1 VVVEVRAAE
10 FFEARVLS
18 ADKGR
23 VRVLPQRGG
32 EPLSVAASDLYP
44 LAARSNAAPGAFA
57 ICRHDARWRACRQAS
72 PGKDSAAY
80 ITLEGISVH
89 PRAGDVLAASPSTE
103 LIVRQ
108 AFKKAEKRLAFLS
121 EASRAGNPEA
131 PAGFRPTA
139 HARVVVRRAGG
150 WYSATIEE
158 VNDHDLTISLPADGA
173 RERVAPGEVVP
184 EPPAPRQPSR
194 GDFVLVRPLS
204 PSEPWQVS
212 RVVASA
218 DREFRVAQPD
228 ADERLVGLRD
238 LLPLAAP

>member
-18 ADKGR
+18 TGKDR
-23 VRVLPQRGG
+23 MRVLPQGGG

-44 LAARSNAAPGAFA
+44 LTARSKAAPGAFA
-57 ICRHDARWRACRQAS
+57 ICRHDTRWQACRQAS
-72 PGKDSAAY
+72 PGKDSAAF
-80 ITLEGISVH
+80 ITLEGISV
-89 PRAGDVLAASPSTE
+89 RARADDVLVASPSTE
-103 LIVRQ
+103 LNLRQ
-108 AFKKAEKRLAFLS
+108 AFKKAEKRLSFLS

-131 PAGFRPTA
+131 PPGFRPTV

-173 RERVAPGEVVP
+173 RERAAPGDVVP
-184 EPPAPRQPSR
+184 EPPAPRQSSR

-204 PSEPWQVS
+204 PSLPWQVS

-218 DREFRVAQPD
+218 DREFRVSQPD

-238 LLPLAAP
+238 LLPLAGR

>member
-1 VVVEVRAAE
+1 MVVEVRAAE

-23 VRVLPQRGG
+23 VRVLPQGGG

-44 LAARSNAAPGAFA
+44 LTARSNVAPGAFA
-57 ICRHDARWRACRQAS
+57 ICHHDARWQACRQTS
-72 PGKDSAAY
+72 SGKDGANF
-80 ITLEGISVH
+80 ITLEGVNV
-89 PRAGDVLAASPSTE
+89 RASGGDVLAASPSTE
-103 LIVRQ
+103 LNLRQ
-108 AFKKAEKRLAFLS
+108 AFKRAEKRLSFLS

-131 PAGFRPTA
+131 PPGFRPSV

-218 DREFRVAQPD
+218 EREFRVAQPD
-228 ADERLVGLRD
+228 VEERLVGLRD
-238 LLPLAAP
+238 LLPLAGP